1 MADKTDTVSPFAR
14 AHSQNSKA
22 SLDAELR
29 ALNETID
36 KSVLALRALMQR
48 RTDIEFGLRV
58 MYGVS
63 PEREAGDPPDPP
75 KSPAMGA

>member
-1 MADKTDTVSPFAR
+1 MADTKDASPFAR

-22 SLDAELR
+22 SLDGELR

-36 KSVLALRALMQR
+36 KSVVALRALMQR

-58 MYGVS
+58 MYGIS
-63 PEREAGDPPDPP
+63 PEREADLPEAP
-75 KSPAMGA
+75 KALTHGA